1 MQSLLVQLHLG
12 SQDERLAIRIFF
24 DGCMDDVVLTAGGRF
39 LQPLDMEYCPIIGV
53 LVQVIIQFSGVF
65 PTNAKITLRRKYS
78 KRTFPFPWSFFTQA
92 RPIT

>member
-12 SQDERLAIRIFF
+12 SQDERLVIRIFF

-53 LVQVIIQFSGVF
+53 LVQVIILMTTFVASSPPRSKSLLGVNI
-65 PTNAKITLRRKYS
+65 PS
-78 KRTFPFPWSFFTQA
+78 
-92 RPIT
+92 

>member
-53 LVQVIIQFSGVF
+53 LVQVIILMTSLEASS
-65 PTNAKITLRRKYS
+65 PPMS
-78 KRTFPFPWSFFTQA
+78 KSL
-92 RPIT
+92 